1 MGGRAVAAQGGCAE
15 VTPRLYQV
23 EAAQAVQAQFRWS
36 KDIGAMLCMA
46 TGTGKTFTALRMAVA
61 AMERGRRVLMVSHRR
76 ELVRQPV
83 SALAKGWAEWAP
95 HTGIIQGP
103 KNQASKRFVSASVD
117 TLVLEGRLEA
127 YLAHGVPSL
136 VIWDEAHHTTSPTQ
150 LELRERLSAA
160 GDVWHLGLTATPE
173 GLGLADLWRI
183 VYSFDI
189 RRAQAEGYLLPERFV
204 VERLPDLVEA
214 DYRTDEEEGQAL
226 LTAGVVEHTV
236 TTMEAHARGRSCL
249 VFTANVVQADL
260 TAQALCDAGFRA
272 VSVSGSTAKGK
283 RAGVL
288 KAFQAGEIDVIVNA
302 AVFTE
307 GTDLPRCDCVVLA
320 RSCRSKILFI
330 QTVGRGLRLYP
341 GQKDCLVLDL
351 AGASLEHQ
359 DLVIAP
365 VLLDSEI
372 AKRKEGD
379 GSLSE
384 VEGDETTPMG
394 GMRAKREPIRACWV
408 ELDGLD
414 HRAYAVELGSTKKD
428 GRTVDLG
435 RVIVV
440 QDPHSWRWSSYHAV
454 GASKKKLKLL
464 ADRVELRHAQAM
476 GNDLVRRASALSSPF
491 TAWRK
496 KPATPKQKAMA
507 AKLNVRLPPECTSG
521 KATDLIGA
529 KIARSQVKRL
539 GLANAVD
546 VDDDQEEVA

>member
-1 MGGRAVAAQGGCAE
+1 
-15 VTPRLYQV
+15 
-23 EAAQAVQAQFRWS
+23 
-36 KDIGAMLCMA
+36 MLCMA

-136 VIWDEAHHTTSPTQ
+136 VIWDEAHHTTSATQ

-236 TTMEAHARGRSCL
+236 KMMSRYARGRSSL
-249 VFTANVVQADL
+249 IFTANIEQAEL
-260 TAQALCDAGFRA
+260 TAEGLREAEFKAVASHSKRSGRGKA
-272 VSVSGSTAKGK
+272 VSGFM
-283 RAGVL
+283 AGGVD
-288 KAFQAGEIDVIVNA
+288 AIANP
-302 AVFTE
+302 AVFIE
-307 GTDLPRCDCVVLA
+307 GTDMPRCNCVVLA
-320 RSCRSKILFI
+320 RAFKSKILFI
-330 QTVGRGLRLYP
+330 QAIGRGLRLFGP
-341 GQKDCLVLDL
+341 GSVGFREGVDVEQKDCLVLDL

-372 AKRKEGD
+372 TKRKEGD

-384 VEGDETTPMG
+384 VEGDETTPVG

-414 HRAYAVELGSTKKD
+414 RRAYAVDLGSTKKD
-428 GRTVDLG
+428 GETVDLG

-454 GASKKKLKLL
+454 GASKKKLVLL

-507 AKLNVRLPPECTSG
+507 AKLNVRLPPDCTSG

-539 GLANAVD
+539 GLANAAD
-546 VDDDQEEVA
+546 LDDDQEEAV